1 MVSRELM
8 DGERER
14 AEEGVDEIELK
25 ELLLA

>member
-14 AEEGVDEIELK
+14 VEDGVDEIELK

>member
-1 MVSRELM
+1 MVSSELM

-14 AEEGVDEIELK
+14 AEDGVDEIELK

>member
-8 DGERER
+8 DGDRER
-14 AEEGVDEIELK
+14 AEDGVDEIELK

>member
-1 MVSRELM
+1 MVSKELM

-14 AEEGVDEIELK
+14 AEDGVDEIELK

>member
-8 DGERER
+8 EGERER
-14 AEEGVDEIELK
+14 AEDGVDEIELK